1 MASGLRALEKLM
13 PRKTFLDGDT
23 LPASDVNTF
32 LMDQVV
38 QTYATGAARNAAG
51 VPVDGQVTSLATDK
65 NLEVY
70 YGGQNRPL
78 PFAMNSGRVTI
89 TGTGATTATAAI
101 TFAATRFTT
110 NPALPDKP
118 NVQATCT
125 SNNSFAATA
134 LSATNTGATIN
145 IRHVDGTTF
154 SSTHTVDWL
163 AIQMTNGNSGA

>member
-13 PRKTFLDGDT
+13 ARKTFLDGDT
-23 LPASDVNTF
+23 LPASDINTF
-32 LMDQVV
+32 LMDQAV
-38 QTYATGAARNAAG
+38 QTYATGAARNAALT
-51 VPVDGQVTSLATDK
+51 PIDGQVTSLATDK

-70 YGGQNRPL
+70 YGGQYRIL

-89 TGTGATTATAAI
+89 TGTGASTATAAV
-101 TFAATRFTT
+101 TFAASRFTT
-110 NPALPDKP
+110 TGGDKP

-125 SNNSFAATA
+125 SNNAFAATA
-134 LSATNTGATIN
+134 LSATNSGATIN
-145 IRHVDGTTF
+145 IRHIDGTTF